1 MKNGCWQQRK
11 YGEKSTMS
19 SQGKALQ
26 ISRQGNDIKDACSI
40 QNPKLMAADVICGRK
55 IIKI

>member
-1 MKNGCWQQRK
+1 
-11 YGEKSTMS
+11 MS